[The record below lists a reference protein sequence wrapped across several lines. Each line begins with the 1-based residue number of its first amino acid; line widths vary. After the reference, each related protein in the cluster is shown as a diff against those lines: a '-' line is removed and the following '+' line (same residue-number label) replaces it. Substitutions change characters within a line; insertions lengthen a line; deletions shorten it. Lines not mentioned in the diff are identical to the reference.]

1 MKKKEWKKEILKAC
15 KEANTYQPYF
25 EAVIDTLAQ
34 ILEQRDIV
42 HDEFVAGGSKATVI
56 RHTERSGE
64 ENIAKNPLILMEADL
79 NSQALAYWRDLGL
92 TPKGLRT
99 LTADVIERN
108 NSVGLDKLLAKLD
121 G

>member
-1 MKKKEWKKEILKAC
+1 MRNEL
-15 KEANTYQPYF
+15 NT
-25 EAVIDTLAQ
+25 
-34 ILEQRDIV
+34 
-42 HDEFVAGGSKATVI
+42 
-56 RHTERSGE
+56 
-64 ENIAKNPLILMEADL
+64 
-79 NSQALAYWRDLGL
+79 QALAMWKELGL